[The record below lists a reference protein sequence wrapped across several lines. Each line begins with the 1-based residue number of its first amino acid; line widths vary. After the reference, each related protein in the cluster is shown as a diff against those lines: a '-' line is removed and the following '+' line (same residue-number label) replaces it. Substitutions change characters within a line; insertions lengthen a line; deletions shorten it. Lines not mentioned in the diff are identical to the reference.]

1 MVLSMFL
8 AAFDA
13 GMSLGGLV
21 SGPVVAS
28 HGIPTLLHG
37 LSVVP
42 LAAAAVFVV
51 GLGWMPAPC
60 PSAEAGDPRVA
71 T

>member
-1 MVLSMFL
+1 MFL

-28 HGIPTLLHG
+28 YGIPALLHG
-37 LSVVP
+37 LAVVP

-51 GLGWMPAPC
+51 GLGWMPATC
-60 PSAEAGDPRVA
+60 PAAETGEARVA